1 MLNHFSHAQLFV
13 TPWTIVNQAPLS
25 MEFSRQKYWSE
36 LPCPPPVDLPD
47 PGIESVS
54 LMSPALAGGFFTTN
68 FTWEAQ
74 LMHIQIYI
82 LHMCFHVLY
91 LNILPCAVCCAESLS
106 HALHFV
112 TPWSVACQGSL
123 SLGILQARILEW
135 VAMPSSRGSSQPR
148 DRTQVSHLAGGS
160 FTIWATREAHMFIIL
175 TLFVLKWLL
184 QFLPILLL
192 ILLLFSYFIVEIS
205 KVYSRD
211 YNQKL
216 CLAS

>member
-1 MLNHFSHAQLFV
+1 MHDKSIQSCPA
-13 TPWTIVNQAPLS
+13 LS
-25 MEFSRQKYWSE
+25 DPMDHSQPGSLSLEFSRQKYWSE

-54 LMSPALAGGFFTTN
+54 LMSPALAEGSLPLTSHGKPNLCIHIFTHVISCVT
-68 FTWEAQ
+68 FE
-74 LMHIQIYI
+74 YPS
-82 LHMCFHVLY
+82 MCCVL
-91 LNILPCAVCCAESLS
+91 CW
-106 HALHFV
+106 V
-112 TPWSVACQGSL
+112 TQSCPKICDPWTVARQGLL

-135 VAMPSSRGSSQPR
+135 VAMPSPRGSSQPR
-148 DRTQVSHLAGGS
+148 GWIQVSHIAGGS
-160 FTIWATREAHMFIIL
+160 FTILATWETHMFI
-175 TLFVLKWLL
+175 TVTAFVLKWLL
-184 QFLPILLL
+184 LFLPILLL